1 MKFNFFFWWRLHYYL
16 LVTMVY
22 FLLGL
27 NISWQYSI
35 SIHFILS
42 PGDVINFPFK
52 STWKTFHST
61 PWGVS
66 YCIFLSYNIHL
77 SSIWRY
83 RNVVTTSNITALTRE
98 RERISQSQFLFP
110 SCLEQ
115 LMADW
120 LAKAAWKDKLGLR
133 YELFLPSVQ

>member
-1 MKFNFFFWWRLHYYL
+1 MHTFSDSYSFKVVTCQYTPNSKDLTMQDISSTLNYLEKLICVSLTSEVSFFFWWRLHYYL

-66 YCIFLSYNIHL
+66 YCIFFNHTIY
-77 SSIWRY
+77 IW
-83 RNVVTTSNITALTRE
+83 VV
-98 RERISQSQFLFP
+98 
-110 SCLEQ
+110 
-115 LMADW
+115 
-120 LAKAAWKDKLGLR
+120 
-133 YELFLPSVQ
+133 YEDIEM

>member
-1 MKFNFFFWWRLHYYL
+1 MHTFSDSYSFKVVTCQYTLNSKDITTMQDISSTLNYLEKLIWVFLTSEVWFFFFLMRSDQPIRVRWLHYL

-66 YCIFLSYNIHL
+66 YCIFFIIQY
-77 SSIWRY
+77 
-83 RNVVTTSNITALTRE
+83 TFE
-98 RERISQSQFLFP
+98 
-110 SCLEQ
+110 
-115 LMADW
+115 
-120 LAKAAWKDKLGLR
+120 
-133 YELFLPSVQ
+133 